1 MIGINDSSIIV
12 VYCWQHSRTLHARQK
27 QIKKQ
32 FFLSEFENK
41 RILEITSPQKSKKKT
56 KTKKKHKL
64 KNSAFAI

>member
-1 MIGINDSSIIV
+1 MIGINDSSMFV

-41 RILEITSPQKSKKKT
+41 RILEITSPQKSKT
-56 KTKKKHKL
+56 KNKKKSQTEKFGLRDL
-64 KNSAFAI
+64 K